1 MDPNDSSNNTIL
13 PQFPTANNHMLIIK
27 NSIVEQYTNFSMVNV
42 LLLTH
47 SFVIKL
53 VLLMYYQLLIYKY
66 SSLVWSA
73 LYTIPK
79 VSSC

>member
-1 MDPNDSSNNTIL
+1 MTVVIVQYC
-13 PQFPTANNHMLIIK
+13 QFPTANNHMLIIK
-27 NSIVEQYTNFSMVNV
+27 NSIVVQYTNFSMVNV
-42 LLLTH
+42 LLLTLL
-47 SFVIKL
+47 FVIKL

-66 SSLVWSA
+66 SSLVWCA